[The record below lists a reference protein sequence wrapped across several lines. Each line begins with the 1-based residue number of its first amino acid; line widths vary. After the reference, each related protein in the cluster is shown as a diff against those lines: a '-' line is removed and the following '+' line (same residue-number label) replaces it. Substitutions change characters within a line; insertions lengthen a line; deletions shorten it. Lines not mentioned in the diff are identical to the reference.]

1 MKLANT
7 KRINEKIMQ
16 IESIRQ
22 ALLMLNGTVTN
33 QIASSYIIPESLEA
47 IKADAVKLRENMD
60 KNNGKGYS
68 VEQIT
73 MLLIVEAVAAQLMPG
88 NPKIVDM
95 YMNLI
100 APESKVFDIN
110 EFKNNP
116 YIKNIAFHNQQ
127 LGDYDLCTQNMAP
140 YELMIYNIPQS
151 NTPFYI
157 SIPRIG
163 CFSKEFSY
171 PSIRQTSIKSTWM
184 SVTPNEVYTVQSAVD
199 NAKGKVLTLGCGM
212 GYFAYMASLKEDVES
227 ITIVELEQDVIDL
240 FEKHILPQFENK
252 EKITVVKADA
262 IEFMKNISD
271 GEYDYCFADIWIGI
285 EDMDVYFSVKEVS
298 RHMRKTKIDY
308 WIEESFALYL
318 LSYIWME
325 VLKAFAKN
333 NHIELPIN
341 EANLPEEELR
351 KVNYIHRLM
360 KNVEINKPEDMDYY
374 FNPKNIIKLI
384 NKSKLIF

>member
-140 YELMIYNIPQS
+140 
-151 NTPFYI
+151 
-157 SIPRIG
+157 
-163 CFSKEFSY
+163 
-171 PSIRQTSIKSTWM
+171 
-184 SVTPNEVYTVQSAVD
+184 
-199 NAKGKVLTLGCGM
+199 
-212 GYFAYMASLKEDVES
+212 
-227 ITIVELEQDVIDL
+227 
-240 FEKHILPQFENK
+240 
-252 EKITVVKADA
+252 
-262 IEFMKNISD
+262 
-271 GEYDYCFADIWIGI
+271 
-285 EDMDVYFSVKEVS
+285 
-298 RHMRKTKIDY
+298 
-308 WIEESFALYL
+308 
-318 LSYIWME
+318 
-325 VLKAFAKN
+325 
-333 NHIELPIN
+333 
-341 EANLPEEELR
+341 
-351 KVNYIHRLM
+351 
-360 KNVEINKPEDMDYY
+360 
-374 FNPKNIIKLI
+374 
-384 NKSKLIF
+384 